1 MNNQRLFFLAVS
13 FLGLSACNNVETS
26 SRYADGSYMGYYDPS
41 ERPDLPY
48 VPSAAVYSYEST
60 IDYQS
65 PPVEE
70 HVVTIPDSYH
80 VGSMRAP
87 VSHHDRD
94 KTWVNT
100 QNPNSYTIE
109 LINSPKASDVAK
121 RLMQAPKKER
131 MAEVQY
137 DRSGNSN
144 YKGLYGSYP
153 NYEAAKK
160 ALDTLPDSM
169 KQQAGVKSWRD
180 VQHDTA
186 P

>member
-121 RLMQAPKKER
+121 RLMQAPKKSAWLKFN
-131 MAEVQY
+131 MIVQVIVITKVY
-137 DRSGNSN
+137 MVRIRIMRLL
-144 YKGLYGSYP
+144 KKLWIPYP
-153 NYEAAKK
+153 IA
-160 ALDTLPDSM
+160 
-169 KQQAGVKSWRD
+169 
-180 VQHDTA
+180 
-186 P
+186 